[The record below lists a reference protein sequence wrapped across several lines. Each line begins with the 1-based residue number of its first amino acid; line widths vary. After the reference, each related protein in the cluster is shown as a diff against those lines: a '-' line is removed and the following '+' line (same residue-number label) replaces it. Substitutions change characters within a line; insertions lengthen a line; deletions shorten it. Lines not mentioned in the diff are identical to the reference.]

1 MNEKKTDMKKVIRNK
16 SGRLLCYLFLIT
28 AVFASLFPFYWMI
41 VCSTNSN
48 PDILQKR
55 LTFGTY
61 FGREFQK
68 SCEQRYHCPR
78 FLEFPD
84 YFGLRMLI
92 NAHRMLYGWV
102 WLCQV

>member
-16 SGRLLCYLFLIT
+16 SGRFAMLPVSDYRSICQPVSFLLDDCVFYQFKPGYSAKKTDFWHLLC
-28 AVFASLFPFYWMI
+28 
-41 VCSTNSN
+41 
-48 PDILQKR
+48 
-55 LTFGTY
+55 
-61 FGREFQK
+61 REFQK

>member
-1 MNEKKTDMKKVIRNK
+1 MNILFTSPTSFHPQKGGVGRVTDT
-16 SGRLLCYLFLIT
+16 LC
-28 AVFASLFPFYWMI
+28 
-41 VCSTNSN
+41 
-48 PDILQKR
+48 
-55 LTFGTY
+55 
-61 FGREFQK
+61 REFQK